1 MVTKKYM
8 IFVTKYISYCDSS
21 YVLHPLTM
29 AYRGPTLPFVVRN
42 SYGTHLLENWGIIA
56 DIGKHSQI
64 WAINTYPCTNVADL
78 LH

>member
-21 YVLHPLTM
+21 YVLHPLTVPHRSS
-29 AYRGPTLPFVVRN
+29 ALPVIFRN